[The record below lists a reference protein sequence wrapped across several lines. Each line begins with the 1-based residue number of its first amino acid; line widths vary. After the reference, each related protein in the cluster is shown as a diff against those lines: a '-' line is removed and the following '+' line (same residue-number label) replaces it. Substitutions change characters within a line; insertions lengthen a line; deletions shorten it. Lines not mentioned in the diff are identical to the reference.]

1 MKNKFFPNLFSPKA
15 SSEVASSG
23 SVQLVAHGATG
34 AAPSAPAVP
43 DVQAVQSVPDVQA
56 QIDTA
61 IKAERQRFRSF
72 DALARSFPGQ
82 EKQIEDLR
90 YSGADAGS
98 AILALTEERDRKRL
112 EVANAV
118 NADATGVPDF
128 APATTPDATASGDG
142 AREQAE
148 ADEKT
153 FIERATATARRKL

>member
-1 MKNKFFPNLFSPKA
+1 MKNKFFPNLFGVKA
-15 SSEVASSG
+15 TSEVTSSG
-23 SVQLVAHGATG
+23 AVHVVAHGATG
-34 AAPSAPAVP
+34 AVPAVS

-56 QIDTA
+56 QIDAA

-128 APATTPDATASGDG
+128 APATTPDATASSDG
-142 AREQAE
+142 AKEQAE
-148 ADEKT
+148 ANGQQ
-153 FIERATATARRKL
+153 FVERALETARRKL